1 MEATVSSTEAVVLKP
16 RFTVID
22 NLSGETQLRHV
33 KAAALKLAKSL
44 FAGSVRDNRT
54 NSIIY
59 GEFYATK
66 KRSVPTI
73 DLEPEYNPKFFST
86 PRKAKVRG
94 GKW

>member
-1 MEATVSSTEAVVLKP
+1 MEVIIASKP

-22 NLSGETQLRHV
+22 NLSGETHLRYV
-33 KAAALKLAKSL
+33 KTAALKLAKSL

-59 GEFYATK
+59 GEFHATK

-73 DLEPEYNPKFFST
+73 DLEPEYNPEFFST

-94 GKW
+94 GKR

>member
-1 MEATVSSTEAVVLKP
+1 MELASATVLKP

-33 KAAALKLAKSL
+33 KTAALKLAKSL

-59 GEFYATK
+59 GEFHATK

>member
-1 MEATVSSTEAVVLKP
+1 MEVIALKP

-22 NLSGETQLRHV
+22 NLSGEIHLRYV
-33 KAAALKLAKSL
+33 KTAALKLAKSL

-59 GEFYATK
+59 GEFHATK
-66 KRSVPTI
+66 KRSVPAI

>member
-1 MEATVSSTEAVVLKP
+1 MEVIIAQKP

-22 NLSGETQLRHV
+22 NLSGEIHLRHV
-33 KAAALKLAKSL
+33 KTAALKLAKSL

-59 GEFYATK
+59 GEFHATK
-66 KRSVPTI
+66 KRSVPTF
-73 DLEPEYNPKFFST
+73 EPKYSPEFFST